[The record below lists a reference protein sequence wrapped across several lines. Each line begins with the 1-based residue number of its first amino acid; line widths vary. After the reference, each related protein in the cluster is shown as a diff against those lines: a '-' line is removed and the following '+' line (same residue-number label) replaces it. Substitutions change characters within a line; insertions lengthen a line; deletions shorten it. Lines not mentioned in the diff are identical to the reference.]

1 MAKNLMENVAKLIHE
16 AKRRHLRNAVP
27 MPKGATEEQRRSLN
41 KAQKEDVIANSTIA
55 ELQGDLAKLFPDQ
68 ERFNRLCE

>member
-1 MAKNLMENVAKLIHE
+1 MDEVA
-16 AKRRHLRNAVP
+16 
-27 MPKGATEEQRRSLN
+27 TW
-41 KAQKEDVIANSTIA
+41 TIA